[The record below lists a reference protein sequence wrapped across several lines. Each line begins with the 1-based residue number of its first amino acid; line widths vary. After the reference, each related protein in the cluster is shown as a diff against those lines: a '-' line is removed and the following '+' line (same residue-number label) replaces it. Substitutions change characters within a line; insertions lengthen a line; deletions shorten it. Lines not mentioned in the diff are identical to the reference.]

1 MKRTVET
8 MKAVKLINK
17 VPWYKEFII
26 LIKNIIKK
34 RQNEKNS
41 TLLSTYVVLLIF
53 IFFEFFVNLV
63 FLPTAIT
70 NPIISLF
77 DILQPLQTVFYN
89 NKGILSI
96 TLL

>member
-41 TLLSTYVVLLIF
+41 TLLST
-53 IFFEFFVNLV
+53 
-63 FLPTAIT
+63 
-70 NPIISLF
+70 
-77 DILQPLQTVFYN
+77 
-89 NKGILSI
+89 
-96 TLL
+96 